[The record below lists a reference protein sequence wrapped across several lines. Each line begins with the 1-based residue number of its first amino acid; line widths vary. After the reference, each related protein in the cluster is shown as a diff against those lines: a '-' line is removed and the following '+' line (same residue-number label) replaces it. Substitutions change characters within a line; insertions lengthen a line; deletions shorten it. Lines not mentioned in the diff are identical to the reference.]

1 MALAVQRVAVM
12 VAARVRSR
20 SVLTSFATSFGPA
33 VVALALV
40 GCSGAGNQD
49 LFDGDGD
56 PRTDTNAVTPSP
68 SGSATAPASPG
79 AVLPPNNPGTT
90 PPKPEG
96 EDERPAAK
104 CTPEAEPNND
114 LAKAT
119 PFTTGLCGKIDS
131 NNDVDYGRLTV
142 PVGKTTIVFKH
153 SEKGGKA
160 SYRFFAGAVPAQQ
173 SGDEVKVIPGM
184 TYSVQVKLASGEG
197 NNRPTYELDV
207 EFK

>member
-1 MALAVQRVAVM
+1 M
-12 VAARVRSR
+12 
-20 SVLTSFATSFGPA
+20 
-33 VVALALV
+33 
-40 GCSGAGNQD
+40 
-49 LFDGDGD
+49 
-56 PRTDTNAVTPSP
+56 TPSP

-79 AVLPPNNPGTT
+79 AVLPPGDPAAT
-90 PPKPEG
+90 PPKPKD
-96 EDERPAAK
+96 EDKPPAPK

-119 PFTTGLCGKIDS
+119 PFTTGFCGKIDAS
-131 NNDVDYGRLTV
+131 NDVDYGRLDV
-142 PVGKTTIVFKH
+142 PLGKTTIVFTH
-153 SEKGGKA
+153 SEKGGKV
-160 SYRFFAGAVPAQQ
+160 SYRFFAGAAPAQQ